1 MMLIWQNL
9 LTNRLHFALH
19 VRPQNAVLVGCAAE
33 VMGSESWTLPRGQV
47 GGVEAG
53 GGAAPAE
60 IGQRRGGQ
68 KNHKREGKGAE
79 REYAGHDL
87 LYHAYSP
94 GIISGMDSVTI
105 LGLRVDRV
113 SVGETL
119 AAIDRFIQEKT
130 PHTIVTADASM
141 AVIARQ
147 DPELHAIVEGADLVT
162 PDGAGILLASRLL
175 GVPVSY
181 KVSGVDLVAHLCAL
195 SPGKG
200 YRIFFLGAAPG
211 VAAEAAEKAQV
222 RWPGTHIVG
231 VRDGYFTPE
240 QEPTVLAQI
249 KAAAPDIV
257 MVAFGIPKQEKWIA
271 RHKAALGVPVFMGI
285 GGSFDVLSGR
295 VKRAPVFMQRFGF
308 EWLYRLIQNP
318 KKISKVMTLPQFALL
333 VLRQRFLG
341 AT

>member
-1 MMLIWQNL
+1 M
-9 LTNRLHFALH
+9 
-19 VRPQNAVLVGCAAE
+19 GGAAE
-33 VMGSESWTLPRGQV
+33 MMGSESRTLPRREVAGF
-47 GGVEAG
+47 EAG

-60 IGQRRGGQ
+60 QSERGGGQ
-68 KNHKREGKGAE
+68 KQQKREGDGTK
-79 REYAGHDL
+79 REARHKL
-87 LYHAYSP
+87 
-94 GIISGMDSVTI
+94 IIPLRFVWYNTGMDSVTI

-113 SVGETL
+113 SVDETL
-119 AAIDRFIQEKT
+119 AVIDRFIAERT

-141 AVIARQ
+141 AVIARR

-162 PDGAGILLASRLL
+162 PDGAGILMASRLL
-175 GVPVSY
+175 GVPVRY

-211 VAAEAAEKAQV
+211 VAAEAAAKAQV

-231 VRDGYFTPE
+231 VCDGYFSPE
-240 QEPTVLAQI
+240 QEPSVLAQI
-249 KAAAPDIV
+249 KEANPDIV

-271 RHKAALGVPVFMGI
+271 RHKAALGAPVFMGI

>member
-1 MMLIWQNL
+1 
-9 LTNRLHFALH
+9 
-19 VRPQNAVLVGCAAE
+19 
-33 VMGSESWTLPRGQV
+33 
-47 GGVEAG
+47 
-53 GGAAPAE
+53 
-60 IGQRRGGQ
+60 
-68 KNHKREGKGAE
+68 
-79 REYAGHDL
+79 
-87 LYHAYSP
+87 
-94 GIISGMDSVTI
+94 MDSVTI

-113 SVGETL
+113 SVDETL
-119 AAIDRFIQEKT
+119 AVIDRFIAEKT

-162 PDGAGILLASRLL
+162 PDGAGILIASRLL
-175 GVPVSY
+175 GVPVRY

-211 VAAEAAEKAQV
+211 VAAEAAAKAQA

-231 VRDGYFTPE
+231 VCDGYFSPD
-240 QEPTVLAQI
+240 QEPSVLAQI
-249 KAAAPDIV
+249 KEAAPDIV

>member
-1 MMLIWQNL
+1 MN
-9 LTNRLHFALH
+9 
-19 VRPQNAVLVGCAAE
+19 V
-33 VMGSESWTLPRGQV
+33 
-47 GGVEAG
+47 
-53 GGAAPAE
+53 
-60 IGQRRGGQ
+60 
-68 KNHKREGKGAE
+68 
-79 REYAGHDL
+79 
-87 LYHAYSP
+87 LYHGVSP
-94 GIISGMDSVTI
+94 GIISDMDSVTI

-119 AAIDRFIQEKT
+119 AAIDRFIQERT

-211 VAAEAAEKAQV
+211 VAAEAAEKAQA

-231 VRDGYFTPE
+231 VCDGYFTLE
-240 QEPTVLAQI
+240 QEPGVLAQI

-295 VKRAPVFMQRFGF
+295 VKRAPLFMQRFGF

-318 KKISKVMTLPQFALL
+318 KKISKVMTLPQFAIL

>member
-1 MMLIWQNL
+1 MDRSAEMM
-9 LTNRLHFALH
+9 
-19 VRPQNAVLVGCAAE
+19 GCQSRAFP
-33 VMGSESWTLPRGQV
+33 GRQV
-47 GGVEAG
+47 FGVKAG

-60 IGQRRGGQ
+60 QGEGQGGQQKQKREAERTQRRQ
-68 KNHKREGKGAE
+68 
-79 REYAGHDL
+79 AGHDA
-87 LYHAYSP
+87 LYHGALSQAKAR
-94 GIISGMDSVTI
+94 GIIKAMDSVTI

-113 SVGETL
+113 SVDEAL
-119 AAIDRFIQEKT
+119 AAIDRFIAEKT

-141 AVIARQ
+141 AVIARH
-147 DPELHAIVEGADLVT
+147 DPELHAIVDGADLVT
-162 PDGAGILLASRLL
+162 PDGAGIIIASRLL
-175 GVPVSY
+175 GVPVRY

-200 YRIFFLGAAPG
+200 YKIFFLGAAPG
-211 VAAEAAEKAQV
+211 VAAEAAVKAQA

-231 VRDGYFTPE
+231 VCDGYFSPE
-240 QEPTVLAQI
+240 QEPSVLAQI
-249 KAAAPDIV
+249 KEANPDIV

-271 RHKAALGVPVFMGI
+271 RHKAALGAPVFMGI

>member
-1 MMLIWQNL
+1 MAWRSQTGRFLNS
-9 LTNRLHFALH
+9 
-19 VRPQNAVLVGCAAE
+19 VRVGVWPRHRNASGKAGRRTKSA
-33 VMGSESWTLPRGQV
+33 RGTARN
-47 GGVEAG
+47 GVRD
-53 GGAAPAE
+53 
-60 IGQRRGGQ
+60 I
-68 KNHKREGKGAE
+68 NV
-79 REYAGHDL
+79 
-87 LYHAYSP
+87 LYHASSP
-94 GIISGMDSVTI
+94 GIINAMDSVTI

-113 SVGETL
+113 SVSETL
-119 AAIDRFIQEKT
+119 SAIDRFIQERT

-141 AVIARQ
+141 AVIARR

-175 GVPVSY
+175 GVPVRY
-181 KVSGVDLVAHLCAL
+181 KVSGVDLVMRLCAL
-195 SPGKG
+195 SSGKG
-200 YRIFFLGAAPG
+200 YRLFFLGAAPG
-211 VAAEAAEKAQV
+211 VAAEAAAKAV
-222 RWPGTHIVG
+222 AKWPGTHIVG
-231 VRDGYFTPE
+231 VCDGYFTPE
-240 QEPTVLAQI
+240 QEPSVLAQI

-295 VKRAPVFMQRFGF
+295 VKRAPLFMQRFGF

-333 VLRQRFLG
+333 VLRQRFSG